1 MFIRNLFKWFINR
14 NVSYTIFIIVKLIK
28 ANEKNS
34 NTYRL
39 ITRICST
46 MPILLEYFYIE
57 SSACFTIVGKVV
69 WIYYE
74 AVVSSFYSKLPGVS
88 PVQQE
93 LYPDVPFPMYEY
105 IVTCFYQVI

>member
-1 MFIRNLFKWFINR
+1 M
-14 NVSYTIFIIVKLIK
+14 IK

-57 SSACFTIVGKVV
+57 SVLVLRLWEKLCEFT
-69 WIYYE
+69 YE